1 MATDQGRYRL
11 DVPSEDETGRRSG
24 RFTRRSATFI
34 GSFTLAARI
43 VERLGAFGQI
53 ALIASIY
60 GSSFLADRFFIAS
73 IVPLIIGAIM
83 GEALS
88 ANVMPAL
95 VRGETDRVE
104 LIGAGLWLSTA
115 LLATA
120 TAVYVVVATVVVQD
134 AAPTGSSDPRV
145 WYVFAPVGL
154 FLGLGG
160 YLSGVLTYLERYVWP
175 PFRSAISTVAG
186 LALTVLA
193 VAFTRDLVW
202 VAAAVTTGY
211 GVSLLALLLETRR
224 IVGRGALAR
233 PSRQALGAALSLR
246 RGLAAPVLGG
256 ILGGQVFVLLE
267 RVLAST
273 LAVGAV
279 STLAY
284 ARGLVFTPAIVAQSI
299 ALGLYP
305 GMVRAFE
312 AQELGHVRESF
323 IRGLRLTL
331 FLGLAL
337 AIFFATFG
345 QDTVSVLLER
355 GEFSAG
361 DVRAAGTA
369 LAAFSPALVGTM
381 LMVLLA
387 RVYYA
392 VAYFR
397 AVVWVQLIALALYAA
412 VALPFRSS
420 WGTSG
425 LALAFGV
432 AEGTG
437 AACGLAIAARRV
449 GLGRRRLVAE
459 AVVPAVVR
467 VLPLGAAVGGLALVV
482 HYFASGASPLLHVVV
497 ALVAVVLIGGMLLWS
512 STWPELVPLK
522 RGLSRLARLSSA

>member
-1 MATDQGRYRL
+1 MRTDHGRYRL
-11 DVPSEDETGRRSG
+11 DVLSEDETRRRSR

-34 GSFTLAARI
+34 GSFTLAARV

-53 ALIASIY
+53 ALVASIY

-73 IVPLIIGAIM
+73 IVPLIIGAIL

-95 VRGETDRVE
+95 VRGETDRVG
-104 LIGAGLWLSTA
+104 LIGAGLWLSAA
-115 LLATA
+115 LLVVV
-120 TAVYVVVATVVVQD
+120 TAVYVVVATVVVRTT
-134 AAPTGSSDPRV
+134 APTGSSDPLV
-145 WYVFAPVGL
+145 WYAFAPVGG

-160 YLSGVLTYLERYVWP
+160 YLSGVLTYTERYVWP
-175 PFRSAISTVAG
+175 PFRSAISTVGG
-186 LALTVLA
+186 LALTA
-193 VAFTRDLVW
+193 VAVTVTRDLVW

-211 GVSLLALLLETRR
+211 AISLLALLLETRR
-224 IVGRGALAR
+224 IVGNGAFAR
-233 PSRQALGAALSLR
+233 PSQQALHAALSLG

-312 AQELGHVRESF
+312 AQELGHVRESVV
-323 IRGLRLTL
+323 RGTRLTL
-331 FLGLAL
+331 FLGLTLAL
-337 AIFFATFG
+337 FFVTFG

-355 GEFSAG
+355 GEFSAA

-369 LAAFSPALVGTM
+369 LAAFSPALIGTM
-381 LMVLLA
+381 LMILLA
-387 RVYYA
+387 RIFYA

-397 AVVWVQLIALALYAA
+397 AVVWVQLIAFVLYAA
-412 VALPFRSS
+412 IALPFRNS

-425 LALAFGV
+425 LALAFGL
-432 AEGTG
+432 AEGSG
-437 AACGLAIAARRV
+437 AACGLVIAARRI
-449 GLGRRRLVAE
+449 GLRPHRLVVE
-459 AVVPAVVR
+459 AVVPAVLR
-467 VLPLGAAVGGLALVV
+467 VLPLGTALGGLAVAARYMVLGESAV
-482 HYFASGASPLLHVVV
+482 LHVVIGLLVVVVV
-497 ALVAVVLIGGMLLWS
+497 AGVLLWRS
-512 STWPELVPLK
+512 AWPELVPLK
-522 RGLSRLARLSSA
+522 RGLIRLIPLRST